1 MACGAAALRGDPAG
15 HFERP
20 QRAAAVVDDDR
31 RALGREPLGD
41 GAPEEVAGVAAFLAG
56 ESAGWVTGQNV
67 QAGGGVV

>member
-41 GAPEEVAGVAAFLAG
+41 GAPDPARAARDERRLPF
-56 ESAGWVTGQNV
+56 E
-67 QAGGGVV
+67 